1 MNYTEYLEYLKDTKD
16 PLYYKEGKL
25 PQCPPGYIW
34 NSKKK
39 DCVPKTEKDKLDG
52 KLNDKDRSNSGA
64 QYQVWGKTG
73 VNGDGYAYE
82 DAPGTDINA
91 SHWDTH

>member
-25 PQCPPGYIW
+25 PQCYIW

-52 KLNDKDRSNSGA
+52 KLDDKDRSNSGA
-64 QYQVWGKTG
+64 HYQVWGKTG

-82 DAPGTDINA
+82 DSPGTDINA

>member
-1 MNYTEYLEYLKDTKD
+1 METLR
-16 PLYYKEGKL
+16 
-25 PQCPPGYIW
+25 